1 MQTGTGRCRLEQ
13 EGVDWNR
20 KVQTGT
26 GKCLPEQEG
35 LGRVRMHGIVLG
47 RWTEESKERRR
58 EGSQETEVDS
68 RGH

>member
-1 MQTGTGRCRLEQ
+1 MYARTGRF
-13 EGVDWNR
+13 R
-20 KVQTGT
+20 K
-26 GKCLPEQEG
+26 GKD
-35 LGRVRMHGIVLG
+35 MHGIVLG